1 MNGEPLLP
9 IALNGKIHVALID
22 TGCNQSII
30 HSEVF
35 EKLPKECY
43 RLLEMPKK
51 RTAAMANG
59 EHIYFSHH
67 ILLKVS
73 TCGIVYNLKT
83 SVCSSISYDMVLYMV
98 LFMSQIK

>member
-43 RLLEMPKK
+43 
-51 RTAAMANG
+51 
-59 EHIYFSHH
+59 
-67 ILLKVS
+67 
-73 TCGIVYNLKT
+73 
-83 SVCSSISYDMVLYMV
+83 
-98 LFMSQIK
+98 